1 MLMHRTVQASIFV
14 TGVLAMVAVQAGL
27 APDLWTQLM
36 ILAPAVALLGLPHG
50 ALDLP
55 MAETIWPLRGWRD
68 RAVFFVSYLAL
79 ACVIGVLWWITPAVA
94 LTTFLAYSAW
104 HFSGDWQEDGTLWRV
119 AGGLSAV
126 GAPALFH
133 MAEVAEI
140 FAVLGPV
147 SSAGVIA
154 QGTALAGGVGA
165 GLAAYA
171 LVAQPRRSARAPLVE
186 LGAIWIGAALLPP
199 LLYFVVYFCLLHS
212 LRHLTSTLAVLP
224 DRKTALRG
232 AAAIMVVSL
241 CGATLGFLVLTGRA
255 PGDVMGP
262 ILQVVFI
269 GLAAL
274 TVPHMLLVERF
285 SIEK

>member
-27 APDLWTQLM
+27 APNLWTQLM
-36 ILAPAVALLGLPHG
+36 ILAPTVALLGLPHG

-55 MAETIWPLRGWRD
+55 MAETIWPLRGARD
-68 RAVFFVSYLAL
+68 RAVFFASYLAL

-94 LTTFLAYSAW
+94 LTAFLAYSTW
-104 HFSGDWQEDGTLWRV
+104 HFSGDWLDDGRLWSV
-119 AGGLSAV
+119 AGGMSAV
-126 GAPALFH
+126 GAPAVFH

-147 SSAGVIA
+147 SSAGGIA

-165 GLAAYA
+165 GFAAFA
-171 LVAQPRRSARAPLVE
+171 LIAQPRRSARAPLVE
-186 LGAIWIGAALLPP
+186 LGAIWMGAALLLP

-212 LRHLTSTLAVLP
+212 LRHLTGTLAVLP

-241 CGATLGFLVLTGRA
+241 CGAALGFVVLTGRA
-255 PGDVMGP
+255 PGDVTGP

-285 SIEK
+285 SDGE